1 MNQILFLWQGIPSE
15 YGTILLMLG
24 MFAIMYFLII
34 RPQVKRAKEQQ
45 NYIGQLQKG
54 DKIVTTG
61 GIYGKILKV
70 NNRTFLIEVDTGTK
84 LKIEKSSVSSEWSKS
99 ASTEAD
105 ETQA

>member
-45 NYIGQLQKG
+45 N
-54 DKIVTTG
+54 
-61 GIYGKILKV
+61 
-70 NNRTFLIEVDTGTK
+70 
-84 LKIEKSSVSSEWSKS
+84 
-99 ASTEAD
+99 
-105 ETQA
+105 